1 MKDRE
6 LYSIEDARFLL
17 GGIARKTIYDL
28 LNDGELASV
37 VIGRRRFIPAAA
49 IAAFIAT
56 TTAHTAPSERRAT
69 GKRRAIQM
77 PLQLEPPAPRR
88 ARPRLAV
95 PRSKVDRSSPPLET

>member
-28 LNDGELASV
+28 LNNGDLSSV
-37 VIGRRRFIPAAA
+37 VIGRRRFISSAA
-49 IAAFIAT
+49 ITAFIAT
-56 TTAHTAPSERRAT
+56 STTQTAPSQRRAT
-69 GKRRAIQM
+69 GKRRAVQM

-88 ARPRLAV
+88 GRPGRSAAR
-95 PRSKVDRSSPPLET
+95 

>member
-28 LNDGELASV
+28 LNDGKLASV

-49 IAAFIAT
+49 ITMFIGT
-56 TTAHTAPSERRAT
+56 TMTHVAPAERRAV
-69 GKRRAIQM
+69 GRRPVQM
-77 PLQLEPPAPRR
+77 PLQLESLPAKRS
-88 ARPRLAV
+88 RPRTATRAMLAADFK
-95 PRSKVDRSSPPLET
+95 R

>member
-49 IAAFIAT
+49 ITAFIGTST
-56 TTAHTAPSERRAT
+56 THVAPAERRAS
-69 GKRRAIQM
+69 GRHRAIQM
-77 PLQLEPPAPRR
+77 PLRLEPPPARGRRRVADPR
-88 ARPRLAV
+88 
-95 PRSKVDRSSPPLET
+95 

>member
-28 LNDGELASV
+28 LNGGQLASV

-49 IAAFIAT
+49 ITAFIGAT
-56 TTAHTAPSERRAT
+56 TTHTAPAERRASV
-69 GKRRAIQM
+69 RRRPVQI
-77 PLQLEPPAPRR
+77 PLQLEPPPAKGGRR
-88 ARPRLAV
+88 RTPTRAMLASD
-95 PRSKVDRSSPPLET
+95 SKR

>member
-37 VIGRRRFIPAAA
+37 LIGRRRFIPAAA
-49 IAAFIAT
+49 ITTFIVT
-56 TTAHTAPSERRAT
+56 TTTRTAPSERRAS
-69 GKRRAIQM
+69 GRRPVQI
-77 PLQLEPPAPRR
+77 PLQFEPPPPKLRR
-88 ARPRLAV
+88 HRTPTRAMLAADIK
-95 PRSKVDRSSPPLET
+95 RET

>member
-49 IAAFIAT
+49 ITAFIAT
-56 TTAHTAPSERRAT
+56 TTTNTAPSQRRAS
-69 GKRRAIQM
+69 GRRRPVQI
-77 PLQLEPPAPRR
+77 PLQLEP
-88 ARPRLAV
+88 
-95 PRSKVDRSSPPLET
+95 SPPKPGRRRTPTRAMLAADFKRET

>member
-1 MKDRE
+1 MKGRE

-49 IAAFIAT
+49 ITAFIGTST
-56 TTAHTAPSERRAT
+56 THVAPAERKAI
-69 GKRRAIQM
+69 GRRRIVQI
-77 PLQLEPPAPRR
+77 PLALEPPARKAVRR
-88 ARPRLAV
+88 QVIARR
-95 PRSKVDRSSPPLET
+95 

>member
-17 GGIARKTIYDL
+17 GGIARKTLYDL

-49 IAAFIAT
+49 ITAFIGRMT
-56 TTAHTAPSERRAT
+56 TNIAPAQKRAS
-69 GKRRAIQM
+69 GRHRAVQM
-77 PLQLEPPAPRR
+77 PLELEPPVPRR
-88 ARPRLAV
+88 RGSAIRAMLGTGAKRQ
-95 PRSKVDRSSPPLET
+95 S